1 MNHLVF
7 FLEERSAREMLKN
20 LLPRILPDLP
30 DNVRVCYVV
39 FEGKQDLE
47 NQLARKLRGWRVP
60 DTRFVVMRDKDQ
72 ADCLTVKCRL
82 VRICRDA
89 GKPDV
94 LVRILCHEL
103 ESWYLGDLNAVEQG
117 LQIAGL
123 AQKQGRSK
131 YRTPDRI
138 TNPVL
143 ELRRLT
149 KDMYQKIGGS
159 RAVGLHLSPDGNRSH
174 SFTVFVSG
182 LRRLVQSNAGG

>member
-1 MNHLVF
+1 MNKLVF
-7 FLEERSAREMLKN
+7 FLEEPSAREMLKN
-20 LLPRILPDLP
+20 FLPRILP
-30 DNVRVCYVV
+30 NKVTVRYVV

-47 NQLARKLRGWRVP
+47 RQLGRKLRGWRVP
-60 DTRFVVMRDKDQ
+60 DTRFVVMRDKDN
-72 ADCLTVKCRL
+72 ADCLKVKCRL

-103 ESWYLGDLNAVEQG
+103 ESWYLGDLNAVELG
-117 LQIAGL
+117 LRIAGL
-123 AQKQGRSK
+123 AQKQEKSRYRS
-131 YRTPDRI
+131 PDRI
-138 TNPVL
+138 ANPVQ

-149 KDMYQKIGGS
+149 RDRYQKIDGS

-182 LRRLVQSNAGG
+182 LRRLVQSSAGG

>member
-1 MNHLVF
+1 MNQLVF
-7 FLEERSAREMLKN
+7 FLEEPSAREMLKN
-20 LLPRILPDLP
+20 LLPRILPD
-30 DNVRVCYVV
+30 NVTVRYLV
-39 FEGKQDLE
+39 FEGRQDLE
-47 NQLARKLRGWRVP
+47 NQLGRKLRRWCVP
-60 DTRFVVMRDKDQ
+60 DTSFVVMRDKDQ
-72 ADCLTVKCRL
+72 ADWLTVKCRL

-94 LVRILCHEL
+94 LVRVLCHEL

-123 AQKQGRSK
+123 ARKQEQSRYRS
-131 YRTPDRI
+131 PDRI
-138 TNPVL
+138 ANPVQ

-149 KDMYQKIGGS
+149 RDRYRKIDGS

-182 LRRLVQSNAGG
+182 LRRLVQSCTGG

>member
-30 DNVRVCYVV
+30 DSVGVCYVV

-47 NQLARKLRGWRVP
+47 NQLPRKLRGWRVP

-82 VRICRDA
+82 VSICRDA

-103 ESWYLGDLNAVEQG
+103 ESWYLGDLNAVERG

-123 AQKQGRSK
+123 AQKQGR
-131 YRTPDRI
+131 
-138 TNPVL
+138 
-143 ELRRLT
+143 
-149 KDMYQKIGGS
+149 
-159 RAVGLHLSPDGNRSH
+159 
-174 SFTVFVSG
+174 
-182 LRRLVQSNAGG
+182 

>member
-1 MNHLVF
+1 MNQLVF
-7 FLEERSAREMLKN
+7 FLEEPSAREMLKN
-20 LLPRILPDLP
+20 FLPRILS
-30 DNVRVCYVV
+30 NNITVRYVV
-39 FEGKQDLE
+39 FQGKQDLE
-47 NQLARKLRGWRVP
+47 RQLGRKLRRWRVP

-94 LVRILCHEL
+94 LVRVLCHEL
-103 ESWYLGDLNAVEQG
+103 ESWYLGDLNAVDQG
-117 LQIAGL
+117 LRITGL
-123 AQKQGRSK
+123 AQKQEKSR

-138 TNPVL
+138 ANPVQ

-149 KDMYQKIGGS
+149 GDKYQKIAGS
-159 RAVGLHLSPDGNRSH
+159 RDIGLHLSPDGNRSH

-182 LRRLVQSNAGG
+182 LRRLVQSSAGG

>member
-1 MNHLVF
+1 MNQLVF
-7 FLEERSAREMLKN
+7 FLEEPSAREMLKN
-20 LLPRILPDLP
+20 LLPRILPD
-30 DNVRVCYVV
+30 NVTVRYVV
-39 FEGKQDLE
+39 FEGRQDLE
-47 NQLARKLRGWRVP
+47 NQLGRKLRRWRVP

-94 LVRILCHEL
+94 LVRVLCHEL

-123 AQKQGRSK
+123 ARKQEQSRYRS
-131 YRTPDRI
+131 PDRI
-138 TNPVL
+138 ANPVQ

-149 KDMYQKIGGS
+149 RDRYRKIDGS
-159 RAVGLHLSPDGNRSH
+159 RDVGLHLSPDGNRSH

-182 LRRLVQSNAGG
+182 LRRLVQSCAGG